1 MEIKV
6 TDYHQNKGVYSFT
19 IKGNKINGITGP
31 DRFELIDIFKL
42 KRNKKGKITVNK
54 KDILEIDINNLKRNI
69 SIINKYLDSRLK
81 AYKVYECMYQEMR
94 KKRMVLKDPKR
105 KMIDSLKIVG
115 LDISCLTRSV
125 KDLSTSEKKLFQLS
139 IALMSNP
146 EVIIIDEFLNNL
158 DLKSEKRL
166 MVLLEKMVEQYNKT
180 IILVSSNPNTLYEY
194 SSHIIITKANEVLIE
209 GNTEEVYQNVELFKD
224 NSIQIPEKVEWTY
237 IAKKEKKAKID
248 YHKDVRD
255 MIKDIYKHV

>member
-31 DRFELIDIFKL
+31 DRLELIDILKL

-158 DLKSEKRL
+158 DLKNEKRL
-166 MVLLEKMVEQYNKT
+166 MLLLEKMVEKYNKT
-180 IILVSSNPNTLYEY
+180 
-194 SSHIIITKANEVLIE
+194 IITKANEVLIE
-209 GNTEEVYQNVELFKD
+209 GNTEEVYQNVELLKD

-237 IAKKEKKAKID
+237 IAKKEKKVKID